1 MASLADTLE
10 APYYAA
16 ILETTPHANADEP
29 ASDADRLVTLAVRR
43 PGFLGLETARAAD
56 GRPVTVAYWRE
67 LSDVEGWTAEGAE
80 GDIAK
85 KFPLQVRRV
94 SNPTDPSMQTLYQV
108 PDDSRTTWRY
118 T

>member
-16 ILETTPHANADEP
+16 IIETTPHADASEP
-29 ASDADRLVTLAVRR
+29 ASEADRLVTLAVRR

-67 LSDVEGWTAEGAE
+67 LSDVEGWTAEAG
-80 GDIAK
+80 GDVSV

-94 SNPTDPSMQTLYQV
+94 VTPTDPSMQNLYQV